1 LAITRLPHLIGT
13 TALALTL
20 LSTPASA
27 LDIVNEE
34 REAAKIMIQ
43 SWDQVVGAGQTA
55 RFRPYQSPTL
65 IKIELSH
72 IRLQCEVR
80 ESDQVRLVDNNCYV
94 NGELAGE
101 GQFRMRGSL
110 GIFKS
115 VSHNRNM
122 L

>member
-1 LAITRLPHLIGT
+1 MTRLPRLIGT

-34 REAAKIMIQ
+34 REAAKIMIE

-55 RFRPYQSPTL
+55 RFRPFASPTL

-72 IRLQCEVR
+72 IRLQCEA
-80 ESDQVRLVDNNCYV
+80 SLNDQVRLADNNCYV

-101 GQFRMRGSL
+101 GRFRM
-110 GIFKS
+110 
-115 VSHNRNM
+115 
-122 L
+122 